1 MAFSRP
7 WRRLHLALALTGAIG
22 ASAAAR
28 AEAPQFM
35 KVAAPVTARE
45 AFADAYGQLIVDE
58 MHKAL
63 LKGAQPSCLN
73 EKGIARADLL
83 RDRGEALL
91 VQFGQGM
98 SEKMMEVVDAEAAD
112 KEFLRLAGAN
122 ALNELRTLM
131 KDANVTELLRLSR
144 IGDRDRMVDRTTEIF
159 DRYVL
164 LHRIKIDRISPLV
177 TGSSFL
183 MEKNRAIGADEK
195 SDEFVAKNG
204 TPAVKRYIELVGA
217 AGEALESGIDRER
230 LARLGPTQLMAGLD
244 AALGASCIGE

>member
-1 MAFSRP
+1 MAVSGR
-7 WRRLHLALALTGAIG
+7 WRRLHLALALMVAIG

-35 KVAAPVTARE
+35 KVASPVTARE
-45 AFADAYGQLIVDE
+45 ALADTYGQLIVDE

-98 SEKMMEVVDAEAAD
+98 SDKMMEVVNAEAAD

-122 ALNELRTLM
+122 ALNVLRTLM
-131 KDANVTELLRLSR
+131 KDANVIELLRLSR
-144 IGDRDRMVDRTTEIF
+144 VGDRDRMVDRMTEIF

-177 TGSSFL
+177 TGSTFL
-183 MEKNRAIGADEK
+183 MEKNRAVGADEK

-204 TPAVKRYIELVGA
+204 TPAVKRYIELVEA

-230 LARLGPTQLMAGLD
+230 LERLGPTQLMAGLD
-244 AALGASCIGE
+244 TALVASCIGE

>member
-1 MAFSRP
+1 MANSLG
-7 WRRLHLALALTGAIG
+7 WRLHLALAVIGAIA
-22 ASAAAR
+22 ASGAAR

-35 KVAAPVTARE
+35 KIASPVTAQE
-45 AFADAYGQLIVDE
+45 SFADTYGQLIVDE

-63 LKGAQPSCLN
+63 LKGAAPSCLN
-73 EKGIARADLL
+73 EKGIAGADKL

-91 VQFGQGM
+91 IEFGQRI
-98 SEKMMEVVDAEAAD
+98 SEKMMEIVDAEAAD

-131 KDANVTELLRLSR
+131 KDAKVAELLRISR
-144 IGDRDRMVDRTTEIF
+144 VGDRDRMVDRTSEVF

-177 TGSSFL
+177 NGSTFL
-183 MEKNRAIGADEK
+183 MEKSRAVSADEQ
-195 SDEFVAKNG
+195 SDAFVTKNG
-204 TPAVKRYIELVGA
+204 TPAVKRYLELVEA

-230 LARLGPTQLMAGLD
+230 LARLG
-244 AALGASCIGE
+244 